1 MFGVFEPEHQI
12 QAIVLSTCSRE
23 HGPCSREHILFSQQD
38 YGYTES
44 HRINTFKSAKRVGYK
59 SHVSLQPK
67 LVLSNILQP
76 LHLFLIPL
84 NLFFIMLDERPY
96 SNSHR
101 VPTVHR
107 FEDNEI
113 GPNPR
118 SKLSP
123 TPIRSLRRKPNFC
136 QQKPPF
142 YRDEEPCVE
151 DVEDLHIRYDRPTFE
166 IRTRDRSGL
175 EDDGSDFGYDNP
187 VLGDVETVLGDDESD
202 PGNDETVLG
211 DDESELE
218 DDKSDLEVILISD
231 LKDDESD
238 LEDFPMR
245 NTASTNRSCPDY
257 LELSLVM
264 FDSFD
269 SSNPR
274 RWALLLEDPFLNVED
289 YYQLVDGP
297 SGANI
302 GGLYKFLYETGEL
315 GSFRK
320 PDERHH
326 ITWIK
331 RHDRSKVYC
340 TARKAQHKF
349 SHRWVLEIIWNLESQ
364 GIAPPDRGNELRKL
378 EQEDKLYP
386 KKRIDMVLQM
396 EQEKARPFHQK
407 LSDWARGRPDAI
419 LKPLLDWIDCRKV
432 MLAID
437 HDPVHKYRNILQKQ
451 SDPIHGYYARV
462 HHAGV
467 RLAKRVDLFN
477 WVDDHQ
483 EPFSLVYIYGRPTVL
498 R

>member
-23 HGPCSREHILFSQQD
+23 HILLSQQD

-118 SKLSP
+118 SKLNP

-136 QQKPPF
+136 QQKRLF
-142 YRDEEPCVE
+142 YRDEEPRVE
-151 DVEDLHIRYDRPTFE
+151 DVEGLQIRYDRPTFE
-166 IRTRDRSGL
+166 IRTRDRSDL
-175 EDDGSDFGYDNP
+175 EDDRSDFEYDNP
-187 VLGDVETVLGDDESD
+187 VLGDV
-202 PGNDETVLG
+202 ETVLG

-245 NTASTNRSCPDY
+245 NTIFTDRSCHDY

-302 GGLYKFLYETGEL
+302 GGLYKFLYEPGEL

-419 LKPLLDWIDCRKV
+419 LKSLLDWIDCRKV

-451 SDPIHGYYARV
+451 SDSMHGYYTRV

-467 RLAKRVDLFN
+467 RLAKKVDLFN
-477 WVDDHQ
+477 WIDDNQ
-483 EPFSLVYIYGRPTVL
+483 ETFSIVYIRGRPTIL

>member
-1 MFGVFEPEHQI
+1 M
-12 QAIVLSTCSRE
+12 
-23 HGPCSREHILFSQQD
+23 
-38 YGYTES
+38 
-44 HRINTFKSAKRVGYK
+44 
-59 SHVSLQPK
+59 
-67 LVLSNILQP
+67 
-76 LHLFLIPL
+76 
-84 NLFFIMLDERPY
+84 
-96 SNSHR
+96 
-101 VPTVHR
+101 PTVHR

-136 QQKPPF
+136 QQKPF
-142 YRDEEPCVE
+142 FCEEKEPWVE
-151 DVEDLHIRYDRPTFE
+151 DVEDFQIQCDRSTFE
-166 IRTRDRSGL
+166 IRTRDRSDL
-175 EDDGSDFGYDNP
+175 EGDGSDFEYDNS
-187 VLGDVETVLGDDESD
+187 VLGDDESD
-202 PGNDETVLG
+202 PGNDETVIG

-218 DDKSDLEVILISD
+218 DDKSDLEIILISD

-245 NTASTNRSCPDY
+245 NTAFTNRPCHDY

-264 FDSFD
+264 FDSWWD

-289 YYQLVDGP
+289 CLQLVDGP
-297 SGANI
+297 SGPNI
-302 GGLYKFLYETGEL
+302 GKHYKFLYEPGEL

-331 RHDRSKVYC
+331 RGDRSRVYC
-340 TARKAQHKF
+340 TARMAQHKF
-349 SHRWVLEIIWNLESQ
+349 SQRWVLEIIWNLESQ
-364 GIAPPDRGNELRKL
+364 GIAPPDRANELRKL
-378 EQEDKLYP
+378 EQEDKLYR
-386 KKRIDMVLQM
+386 KERIDMVLQM
-396 EQEKARPFHQK
+396 EQEKARPLHQK

-419 LKPLLDWIDCRKV
+419 SKSLLDWIDWIDCRKV

-437 HDPVHKYRNILQKQ
+437 HDPTHEYRDRLQKQ
-451 SDPIHGYYARV
+451 SDSMDDYYARV
-462 HHAGV
+462 HHAVV

-477 WVDDHQ
+477 WINDHQ